1 MVLSNLPDSRGRRQV
16 PAETHTEVLAGVRR
30 SPPYRP
36 VSAALAIAPTVS
48 VIIPARNEAANL
60 PHVFGTLP
68 PWINEVVL
76 VDGHSVDD
84 TVAVTRALCP
94 KAKVITQPGRGKGDA
109 LHAGFAAATG
119 DILVMIDADGS
130 TDGTEIIRFVSAL
143 VSGAD
148 YAKGSRFSSSGG
160 SDDIT
165 GVRSY
170 GNRLLS
176 VLVNWMFGTHFT
188 DLCYGYN
195 AFWARHL
202 GAIEISSCPGFEVE
216 TLMNIRAAKAGLKIY
231 EVPSHESPRIF
242 GASNLH
248 AVRDGWRILKVIMR
262 EWLGGF
268 RKRGSHAVAAAVP
281 AAVAFGVRGQT
292 DVGPYRLPGHDHEV
306 SVHDRDIVAAI
317 MEGDSTGVAA
327 AFGRYAQRLYAYCR
341 SQLTEPADAAD
352 AVRDIFVIASAE
364 ISRLT
369 QPDRLRAWLFALARH
384 ECQWRQRTAA
394 PSARL
399 YEAAHAMDDTGTF
412 AAVTQQAE
420 FRAQVRAALAGLDPV
435 DREISELN
443 LHHGFYGADLADI
456 LGVPRSQ
463 AHALAPRAR
472 SQFERSLGPLLLARS
487 EREHCPELAAIL
499 DDQGS
504 KASPS
509 LRWRVRRHFGRCEV
523 CGVRKRGG
531 LNPAILLGLLPV
543 IPLPADLRRQTLSLI
558 SDQSSTAVAYR
569 GRVLDRA
576 ARFGAGG
583 FPVQLTPPS
592 VPGRR
597 VIAVAAVAAA
607 AAALVLLGGAMYY
620 AAQASGHGPAPAAVG
635 RRLPLAGSAGPSGST
650 RTPAGVPKAVARGP
664 APSPG
669 FTPAVPGLGV
679 SVPSASPLLR
689 LLGVASTGPPAVGS
703 PTSSG
708 PSTSPSHSP
717 SPARSPSP
725 TKSAKPSSSPSPSSS
740 APSSTPPSSAPPSS
754 TPPSSTPPSS
764 TPPSTSAP
772 SSSAPATSSS
782 SATGGTP
789 G

>member
-1 MVLSNLPDSRGRRQV
+1 MRQA
-16 PAETHTEVLAGVRR
+16 PAEAHGEVSAVVRGP
-30 SPPYRP
+30 PPYRP
-36 VSAALAIAPTVS
+36 VSAALAITPTVS

-68 PWINEVVL
+68 PWIDEVVL

-84 TVAVTRALCP
+84 TMAVTRALCP

-143 VSGAD
+143 VAGAD

-165 GVRSY
+165 GVRRY

-202 GAIEISSCPGFEVE
+202 GAIEVSSCPGFEVE

-248 AVRDGWRILKVIMR
+248 TVRDGWRILKVIMR

-281 AAVAFGVRGQT
+281 ATVAPGVMGQT
-292 DVGPYRLPGHDHEV
+292 AVRPYRLPGHDREL

-327 AFGRYAQRLYAYCR
+327 AFGRYAQCLYAYCR
-341 SQLTEPADAAD
+341 SQLAEPGDAAD
-352 AVRDIFVIASAE
+352 AVRDTFVIASAE

-369 QPDRLRAWLFALARH
+369 QPDRLRAWLFALARN
-384 ECQWRQRTAA
+384 ECQWRLRIAA

-399 YEAAHAMDDTGTF
+399 YEAADAMDDTGTF

-509 LRWRVRRHFGRCEV
+509 LRWRVRRHFGDCEI

-543 IPLPADLRRQTLSLI
+543 IPLPADLRRQTLGLI
-558 SDQSSTAVAYR
+558 SDQSSTAADHCT
-569 GRVLDRA
+569 RVLDRA
-576 ARFGAGG
+576 ARFGVGG
-583 FPVQLTPPS
+583 FPVQLTTPLA
-592 VPGRR
+592 PGLRLTS
-597 VIAVAAVAAA
+597 VAAVAAA
-607 AAALVLLGGAMYY
+607 AAALALLGGAMYH
-620 AAQASGHGPAPAAVG
+620 AAQASGHDPAPAAVG
-635 RRLPLAGSAGPSGST
+635 RRLPLAGSARSSGST
-650 RTPAGVPKAVARGP
+650 RAPAGVPTAVARGP
-664 APSPG
+664 TPSPAPG

-679 SVPSASPLLR
+679 SLPSPLLK
-689 LLGVASTGPPAVGS
+689 LLGVASPGPSAFGS
-703 PTSSG
+703 PTSSV
-708 PSTSPSHSP
+708 PVTSP
-717 SPARSPSP
+717 APSP
-725 TKSAKPSSSPSPSSS
+725 TKLAKSSPPASSPPASSPP
-740 APSSTPPSSAPPSS
+740 ASSPPSSPPASS
-754 TPPSSTPPSS
+754 PPASSPP
-764 TPPSTSAP
+764 A

-782 SATGGTP
+782 SATRGTP
-789 G
+789 N